1 MGSVGIRF
9 STVDSLQ
16 EVKHDNTFATL
27 GESLKCIKIHAR
39 VRENTE
45 IAVLVDFM
53 NGLRKIASKHLVG
66 LNGKDRQRSAKIPK
80 MAKMPNKYGKDEFN
94 LAKMGQNR
102 QISPISV

>member
-53 NGLRKIASKHLVG
+53 NGLRKIASKHLVVNILKP
-66 LNGKDRQRSAKIPK
+66 LNTTLLEKILINYEVTIHEENSGST
-80 MAKMPNKYGKDEFN
+80 A
-94 LAKMGQNR
+94 
-102 QISPISV
+102 

>member
-16 EVKHDNTFATL
+16 EVKHDNAFATL

-53 NGLRKIASKHLVG
+53 NGLRKIASKHLVVNILKP
-66 LNGKDRQRSAKIPK
+66 LNTTLLEKILINYVVTIHEENSGSI
-80 MAKMPNKYGKDEFN
+80 A
-94 LAKMGQNR
+94 
-102 QISPISV
+102 